1 MHACAAH
8 AHARKTRRVYEGG
21 YRSGRYVI
29 QSTVP
34 YYIREKVDKF
44 ASTLL
49 IDLYNRIK
57 SNLVIGHWENS
68 ASLKKAQIIKKVC
81 KSYEESK

>member
-8 AHARKTRRVYEGG
+8 ARETRRVYEGG
-21 YRSGRYVI
+21 YRSGRDVI

-49 IDLYNRIK
+49 IDLYNQIK
-57 SNLVIGHWENS
+57 SNLVIGSWENS
-68 ASLKKAQIIKKVC
+68 ASLKKAQIVKKVC
-81 KSYEESK
+81 NSYEEPK